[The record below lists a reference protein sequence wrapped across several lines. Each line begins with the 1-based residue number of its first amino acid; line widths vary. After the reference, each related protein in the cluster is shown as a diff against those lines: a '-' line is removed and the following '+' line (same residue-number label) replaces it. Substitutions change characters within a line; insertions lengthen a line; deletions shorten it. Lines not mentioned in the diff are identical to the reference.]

1 LELGDGHRVKHPLHR
16 RTSAKPKVRSDM
28 AIAPKTKREEDV
40 AALLLFCLFSIVLS
54 GFIAAGIL

>member
-1 LELGDGHRVKHPLHR
+1 MGTVTPVKHPLHR
-16 RTSAKPKVRSDM
+16 KTSARPQVISDM

-40 AALLLFCLFSIVLS
+40 AAFLLFCLFSIVLN